1 MEPEYQR
8 IAIIGASGLLGK
20 PIVNQLSK
28 AGFALTLL
36 SRDSSK
42 LKKTFSDLKGITFV
56 EAEVDDTEDLKKAFK
71 GLSSWNS
78 SDNRN

>member
-1 MEPEYQR
+1 MEPAYQR

-28 AGFALTLL
+28 AGFQLSLL

-42 LKKTFSDLKGITFV
+42 LKKTFSDLQRVTFV
-56 EAEVDDTEDLKKAFK
+56 EAEVDDTEELKKAFT
-71 GLSSWNS
+71 GLSSWNCN
-78 SDNRN
+78 DNRN